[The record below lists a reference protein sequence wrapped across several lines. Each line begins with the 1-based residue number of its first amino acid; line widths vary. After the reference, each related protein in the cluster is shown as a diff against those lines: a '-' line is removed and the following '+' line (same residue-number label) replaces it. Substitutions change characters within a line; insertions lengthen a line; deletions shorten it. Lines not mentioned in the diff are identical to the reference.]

1 MREVTFVIAVTLLKG
16 GVGKTTTSVGLGLSL
31 GREPRVG
38 QVLLVDADPQA
49 SATASR
55 ASVVRREN
63 LRLAS
68 SDRKRAESA
77 DTPAVTFDAVYPFA
91 HCQLALP
98 ADGEP
103 SRDDVVFQLG
113 EISEGRYRP
122 TMIDA
127 RTGYQVESGPAS
139 PPVQPN
145 VIIVDTSPAYPGI
158 LGGVLDFL
166 ARQPVALIVVPTTMS
181 DLDIPQARQF
191 PEILRR
197 STAGHVPYALLA
209 TKLDRRRRTDLERLQ
224 ALRAAYPVFNTVVP
238 YGLPFA
244 RGPFDHHDK
253 PKSPFGRVYKSV
265 TAEAIEMLVGKWRPS
280 DAVAESPPIAAAEE
294 AIGV

>member
-1 MREVTFVIAVTLLKG
+1 MRDVTFVIAVTLLKG

-63 LRLAS
+63 QRLAGNHKRVE
-68 SDRKRAESA
+68 SD

-91 HCQLALP
+91 HCQLALS

-103 SRDDVVFQLG
+103 SRDDVAHQLG

-122 TMIDA
+122 TVIDA
-127 RTGYQVESGPAS
+127 RTGFQVDADPAS

-145 VIIVDTSPAYPGI
+145 VIIVDTSPAYPRI

-191 PEILRR
+191 PEVLRR

-209 TKLDRRRRTDLERLQ
+209 TKLDRRRRTDLERLE
-224 ALRAAYPVFNTVVP
+224 ALRAVYPVFNTVVP

-280 DAVAESPPIAAAEE
+280 DAAPSIAAAAEEE